1 MIGQATMSVSS
12 MVLPIGGRVLM
23 IWSIL
28 LWDVM
33 MLWSILLWDV
43 LMFWSILLW
52 DVLMFWS
59 ILLWVVL
66 TLTHVTVAAQ
76 AHGWFKVPPPP
87 LHTHTHT
94 HTHAH
99 ILFAFLSFLVYK
111 NTRHKLFNSSPSQ
124 APRKSYHLWR
134 LTPGTSVTLR
144 RSSLICGPG
153 VNVLCNIGPILDD
166 RLKENSWK
174 PERVPTVD
182 LVTFVCVCAYL
193 CVCVFAGC
201 RAHFLA

>member
-1 MIGQATMSVSS
+1 MVYFKYACLAPSLMLLIALMHDLQLVCVIMIGQATMSVSS

-52 DVLMFWS
+52 
-59 ILLWVVL
+59 VVL

-87 LHTHTHT
+87 PSHTHTHT
-94 HTHAH
+94 RTHIHPQETHHYMLPFPGGVEVWEETPTMPA
-99 ILFAFLSFLVYK
+99 FQFLSKILLVSLQ
-111 NTRHKLFNSSPSQ
+111 HQP
-124 APRKSYHLWR
+124 AVV
-134 LTPGTSVTLR
+134 SV
-144 RSSLICGPG
+144 SVS
-153 VNVLCNIGPILDD
+153 
-166 RLKENSWK
+166 
-174 PERVPTVD
+174 
-182 LVTFVCVCAYL
+182 F
-193 CVCVFAGC
+193 
-201 RAHFLA
+201 